1 MDLGAFA
8 QIEDLE
14 KIAKENG
21 ISCPRLRGYRLMR
34 DEKPLKLTDDEIKK
48 ITIEVIE
55 NLVEKGWGQGG
66 SFWHRNENK
75 RKYLVSDPDSKFY
88 FIDIRWDKISNKK
101 RRMIKTRVRNEIR
114 KYKKQYD
121 TWNKYIGRNDILYIH
136 SRIGGG
142 NWPSY
147 YTDVINKPWFIEKVN
162 DAWDST
168 YCDIYAKIKPVE
180 SIGVANE
187 NS

>member
-21 ISCPRLRGYRLMR
+21 ISCPRLRGYRLMKN
-34 DEKPLKLTDDEIKK
+34 EKPLKLDDDLIKK
-48 ITIEVIE
+48 ITIEVVE
-55 NLVEKGWGQGG
+55 NLVEEGWGQGG
-66 SFWHRNENK
+66 SFWFEYENK
-75 RKYLVSDPDSKFY
+75 LKYLVPDPESKYFY
-88 FIDIRWDKISNKK
+88 IDVRWDKISNKK

-114 KYKKQYD
+114 NYKKQYD
-121 TWNKYIGRNDILYIH
+121 TWNKYLGRNDILYIH

-142 NWPSY
+142 NWSEY
-147 YTDVINKPWFIEKVN
+147 YMDVIGKPWFIEKVD

-180 SIGVANE
+180 STGTADE